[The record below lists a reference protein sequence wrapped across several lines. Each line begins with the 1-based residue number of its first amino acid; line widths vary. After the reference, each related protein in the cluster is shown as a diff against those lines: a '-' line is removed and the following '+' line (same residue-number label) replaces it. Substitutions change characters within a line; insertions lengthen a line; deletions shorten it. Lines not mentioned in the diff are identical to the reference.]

1 MSGRLGALKA
11 SLPLMTH
18 KTNTEFCDKAVLF
31 ICGGVLPFDNTR
43 PLCDV
48 YNVYLLYYL

>member
-11 SLPLMTH
+11 SLPLN
-18 KTNTEFCDKAVLF
+18 KTNSELCDMAALF
-31 ICGGVLPFDNTR
+31 ICDGVLPFDNTR

-48 YNVYLLYYL
+48 CNSYLLYYL